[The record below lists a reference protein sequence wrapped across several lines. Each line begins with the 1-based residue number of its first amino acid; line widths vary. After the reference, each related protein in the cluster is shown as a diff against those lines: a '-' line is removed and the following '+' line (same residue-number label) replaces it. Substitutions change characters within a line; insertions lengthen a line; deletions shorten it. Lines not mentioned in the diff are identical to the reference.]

1 MHQPCVQITKEQ
13 ITDLSKVW
21 AWDGNAIFKPTKKE
35 LDNILFM
42 ETQITMD
49 FNKPFDG
56 SDIIPELDQKRLS
69 RKLLDIYNVMKDSVW
84 RTPDELTDIL
94 KMKDK
99 RVNASSTSAN
109 LRNLRKKRF
118 GFHTVEK
125 QRKGDQSSGLW
136 EYKLIPNK

>member
-1 MHQPCVQITKEQ
+1 MKQT
-13 ITDLSKVW
+13 
-21 AWDGNAIFKPTKKE
+21 
-35 LDNILFM
+35 
-42 ETQITMD
+42 TMD

-56 SDIIPELDQKRLS
+56 SNIIPELDQKRLS